1 MAKHSKS
8 KQASK
13 LSKRSKVAKASKR
26 SKSPKSSKRSKKSR
40 ASPSK
45 HEAYCVRCH
54 KTVKMTGCKL
64 AKASNGRLMFQGK
77 CAVCEAK
84 VNRFVKNGTKSC

>member
-26 SKSPKSSKRSKKSR
+26 SKKSR
-40 ASPSK
+40 TSPSK

-77 CAVCEAK
+77 CGVCGAK

>member
-1 MAKHSKS
+1 MAKHLKS

-45 HEAYCVRCH
+45 HEAYCVRCR

-64 AKASNGRLMFQGK
+64 TKSSKGQPMLQGK
-77 CAVCEAK
+77 CGVCGTK
-84 VNRFVKNGTKSC
+84 VNRFVKKGTKSC

>member
-8 KQASK
+8 RQV
-13 LSKRSKVAKASKR
+13 SKRSKASKPKMSKA

-45 HEAYCVRCH
+45 HEAYCVRCR
-54 KTVKMTGCKL
+54 KTVKITGCKL

-77 CAVCEAK
+77 CAVCGAK

>member
-8 KQASK
+8 RQV
-13 LSKRSKVAKASKR
+13 SKRSKVSKPKMSKA

-77 CAVCEAK
+77 CGVCGAK

>member
-8 KQASK
+8 RQV
-13 LSKRSKVAKASKR
+13 SKRSKVSKPKMSKA

-45 HEAYCVRCH
+45 HEARCLKCR
-54 KTVKMTGCKL
+54 KTVKITGCKL
-64 AKASNGRLMFQGK
+64 TKSSKGQPMLQGK
-77 CAVCEAK
+77 CGVCGTK
-84 VNRFVKNGTKSC
+84 VSTFVKKGTKSC